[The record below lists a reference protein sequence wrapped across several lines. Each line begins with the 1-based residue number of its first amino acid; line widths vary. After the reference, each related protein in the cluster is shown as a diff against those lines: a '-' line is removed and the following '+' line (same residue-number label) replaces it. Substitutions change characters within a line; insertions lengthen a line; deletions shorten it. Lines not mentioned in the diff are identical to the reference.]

1 MPDMPRGGYRR
12 RHQPDRYE
20 VHKAKMRGRV
30 IVMMLAVGAM
40 AAVLVAGVAMLAS
53 EP

>member
-1 MPDMPRGGYRR
+1 MPGMPRGGYR

-20 VHKAKMRGRV
+20 AHKAKMHGRV
-30 IVMMLAVGAM
+30 IVMALAVGAL
-40 AAVLVAGVAMLAS
+40 AAVLVAGVAMLVS